1 MCARGD
7 GIRGSKDLRA
17 GLRKYLRPTNE
28 RKKMSNKTIF
38 KRIALVAASAL
49 TAGVVSAIPAQ
60 AADAVLTLAASD
72 GSPVTLHTTSGTNRS
87 VGILAGSGAVSSADT
102 ASMLNTGTAVFHVA
116 DGDGNN
122 VVTVSG
128 GTITAATDDT
138 SNGPADTL
146 NIAGTSAGDAA
157 DFAFAVTP
165 NPGSTTITVRLF
177 DAAAATTSSSG
188 GTQVA
193 LMTITVGTSANV
205 GVFAAS
211 ESFAS
216 VVSTAA
222 SGAHATN
229 SDTAN
234 ANLVANGGE
243 GIIALT
249 ARDGLGAQQPTSS
262 IITATATNG
271 AVVAFSSGAQLGAST
286 SKAYGGTFEN
296 IYVAQGTANKG
307 ITTTVTVSVDGVTWT
322 SKTFVLYGA
331 VNTIAIGSP
340 SVGQKSGT
348 GAFYLEVRDDN
359 NQLLA
364 SVTPSADSSLYNSS
378 VTSVTPAVSSGS
390 AASAQSFACSAIV
403 GTGKI
408 QYYHTNAA
416 AKKILSNVLD
426 VSCAGDPYT
435 WTASLD
441 KASYAPGD
449 IATLTISA
457 KDSKGF
463 ATNETVTLGTATS
476 AELVVSGA
484 EMTAVSTPTNA
495 DKFSSAAGARTYKF
509 TVGKEEGAY
518 NMVIQMPKW
527 SGGANSS
534 AVTQGAVTVPYKVAG
549 TTATVTNA
557 DVLKSIVSLI
567 ASINKQIQ
575 ALQKLILRR

>member
-1 MCARGD
+1 
-7 GIRGSKDLRA
+7 
-17 GLRKYLRPTNE
+17 
-28 RKKMSNKTIF
+28 MSNKTIF